1 MEDKAILKGKSLED
15 LRYIAKMMGLKNL
28 VKYRKAELID
38 QIWESQNRAAAPGI
52 ENPVTEAPALRK
64 PRKALVP
71 VEQAETLPMAS
82 PQIAVSPIEAPQTSV
97 SPAKKAPSKGRS
109 PKERAAKSSSTAE
122 VSDKVVSESTEP
134 RKRPVTEAPVVI
146 TEALADA
153 SSFVQEAVATAPT
166 PEKKTTRRRKTAPLS
181 EAEQIFV
188 ASQVE
193 DHKAQVESAK
203 TEPVLSEA
211 TQVPAVPSEPVG
223 TAIIPTTAGV
233 GEQQNLEPE
242 RPIYPKR
249 RVPAS
254 EILKAAAQ
262 AQQAL
267 EQKEKEQE
275 AHEQK
280 SHEQEAQ
287 KQKVQEQEATGENQP
302 ATAEGQ
308 QGAVES
314 QIPAVVA
321 PSSNISEVPAQRV
334 NEAAVRPDFR
344 AAPPRQPSSPR
355 DVQGRTSLQEQ
366 NMPGPRGQNSAISDR
381 NARQTVNNH
390 RGRERQPGQL
400 NQPPQTQAQQ
410 SQTGSLQSP
419 HGQVRQNPASQ
430 SQVQLNQNRQNSLQQ
445 NQSMPQGPLNS
456 SDRNGLH
463 QPERFVSNRPVPQH
477 RMQNRPTARSF
488 ASSEGPN
495 VDAAIEAALL
505 ERNVTP
511 PAALPADKQ
520 VEERKMEDLPWNDAV
535 QDTSA
540 SEPVRPLLG
549 RQTFSREPQK
559 LESEEPVT
567 GVLELLPDGYG
578 FLRTFN
584 YMSGPKDVYV
594 SPSQIRRF
602 NLRTGDKIFGKGR
615 VQRADEKFQ
624 ALLYVTTVNG
634 DTPDVAMK
642 RRPFETLTPIYPEER
657 LTLETEPKELSTRL
671 IDLIAP
677 IGKGQRGL
685 IVSPPK
691 AGKTILLKK
700 IANAITA
707 QHPEAELIVLLID
720 ERPEEVTDMQRSIKG
735 DVIYSTFDEVPDHH
749 VKAAEIVLERAM
761 RLVEQKK
768 DVVILLDSITRLARA
783 YNLTIPPTGRTL
795 SGGLD
800 PGALHKPKKFF
811 GAARNIEFGGSL
823 TIIATALIDTGSRMD
838 DVIFEEFKGTGNME
852 LHLDRKLSEK
862 RIFPAID
869 INRSGTRREELLLS
883 PREMEGIWAIRRAMS
898 NIGTAEVAELV
909 ISKLT
914 QTKTNEEF
922 IGTINTAFMAKEKA
936 GFDGYR

>member
-38 QIWESQNRAAAPGI
+38 QIWESQNRAAAPVV
-52 ENPVTEAPALRK
+52 EKPANEAPALRK
-64 PRKALVP
+64 SRKATVP
-71 VEQAETLPMAS
+71 MEQAEALPMAS
-82 PQIAVSPIEAPQTSV
+82 PQITVSPTEAPQTSA
-97 SPAKKAPSKGRS
+97 SPAKKAPSKGRV
-109 PKERAAKSSSTAE
+109 PKERTAKSSSTAE
-122 VSDKVVSESTEP
+122 VSEQVVSERTEP
-134 RKRPVTEAPVVI
+134 GKRLFTEAAVVI
-146 TEALADA
+146 NEALADA
-153 SSFVQEAVATAPT
+153 SSSVQEAVAPVPA
-166 PEKKTTRRRKTAPLS
+166 PEKKTTRRRKVAPLS
-181 EAEQIFV
+181 EKDQISV

-193 DHKAQVESAK
+193 DRKAQ
-203 TEPVLSEA
+203 TEPGKTGSVGSEVMQA
-211 TQVPAVPSEPVG
+211 PAVPSQPVDAAAVPVTASVVEP
-223 TAIIPTTAGV
+223 
-233 GEQQNLEPE
+233 QNPEPD

-267 EQKEKEQE
+267 EQKEKEQKE
-275 AHEQK
+275 KEHET
-280 SHEQEAQ
+280 
-287 KQKVQEQEATGENQP
+287 QEQGAPGENQS
-302 ATAEGQ
+302 AVAVSQ
-308 QGAVES
+308 QGAVLS
-314 QIPAVVA
+314 QRPAAIA
-321 PSSNISEVPAQRV
+321 PTAHVSEVAAQRAE
-334 NEAAVRPDFR
+334 EAVIKPDLR
-344 AAPPRQPSSPR
+344 AAPQRQPSGPR
-355 DVQGRTSLQEQ
+355 DLQGQTSRQAQ
-366 NMPGPRGQNSAISDR
+366 NLPGPRGQNPAISDR

-390 RGRERQPGQL
+390 RVRERQPGQQ
-400 NQPPQTQAQQ
+400 NQPLQPQAQQ
-410 SQTGSLQSP
+410 SQTGPLQSP
-419 HGQVRQNPASQ
+419 HGQVRQNPVSQ

-445 NQSMPQGPLNS
+445 NQSTPQGPLNP
-456 SDRNGLH
+456 SDRNGLR

-477 RMQNRPTARSF
+477 RMQNRPSARSF

-495 VDAAIEAALL
+495 VDAAIEAAFL

-511 PAALPADKQ
+511 PAAVTADKQ

-540 SEPVRPLLG
+540 SDPVRPLLG

-567 GVLELLPDGYG
+567 GILELLPDGYG